1 MPLAANLDGV
11 DICADEC
18 ADVEEAVVAYPQPK
32 FASSSESF
40 HVTDCAK
47 RNSAE
52 AAGREHADVGIS
64 WDAPYG
70 EILLTLGLASCP
82 KR

>member
-52 AAGREHADVGIS
+52 AAGAS
-64 WDAPYG
+64 TPM
-70 EILLTLGLASCP
+70 LASP
-82 KR
+82 GMHPMERSY